1 MVIISGTY
9 TNLQTFCEMWPILWN
24 IKSEWL
30 EITPMHA
37 TEINVHTNRH
47 KHSKNR
53 ARFNTITTRSTVV
66 NDRCMKAFS
75 KAITLQLVVC
85 FCNFVSDKNSRT
97 LLENFRTFFENVQN
111 FTSFPEKFYNTKNST
126 TIQGIPELIA
136 TLYFW
141 KPMMKY

>member
-66 NDRCMKAFS
+66 NDRCMESFQQSHNTA
-75 KAITLQLVVC
+75 TCGLLLQLC
-85 FCNFVSDKNSRT
+85 KWQKFKNTSWKFQ
-97 LLENFRTFFENVQN
+97 NIFRKC
-111 FTSFPEKFYNTKNST
+111 PKFYQFSRINSHPLLLKT
-126 TIQGIPELIA
+126 NDEILTGI
-136 TLYFW
+136 W
-141 KPMMKY
+141 